1 MDRSSLPTAFPL
13 GGWLWNVLMVSP
25 SVQCWWGVATAL
37 LPAAAAL
44 TFPDGGKDGARDL
57 GDSWGSSRRTTV
69 WPCATGWPVRRTISR
84 NRLAASTWA
93 TLLSL
98 SALLAARR
106 LSSMFIASSCGP
118 SRHRVIGRA
127 CGGRGAAAP

>member
-13 GGWLWNVLMVSP
+13 GDWLWKVLLASP
-25 SVQCWWGVATAL
+25 SVQRLVDVAAAL
-37 LPAAAAL
+37 APAGAAL
-44 TFPDGGKDGARDL
+44 TFPDGGKDGARGL
-57 GDSWGSSRRTTV
+57 GDSWGSSRRTAV
-69 WPCATGWPVRRTISR
+69 WPCATGWSVCRAISR

-98 SALLAARR
+98 SALLAARSR
-106 LSSMFIASSCGP
+106 SSMFIASSCGP
-118 SRHRVIGRA
+118 SRHQVIERA

>member
-13 GGWLWNVLMVSP
+13 GGGLWNALKASS
-25 SVQCWWGVATAL
+25 SVQWLVGVAATL
-37 LPAAAAL
+37 DPAGAAL

-57 GDSWGSSRRTTV
+57 GDSWGSSRSTALR
-69 WPCATGWPVRRTISR
+69 PCATGRPVRRRISR

-98 SALLAARR
+98 SALLAARSR
-106 LSSMFIASSCGP
+106 SSMFIASSCGG
-118 SRHRVIGRA
+118 SRHRV
-127 CGGRGAAAP
+127 